1 MNYQPK
7 IVKCRL
13 KTGGK
18 SVEQIRAKYTGQGMV
33 YRDFENIQRANEQFD
48 GLILSLSLWNYD
60 GHSRYH
66 LSGWDP
72 VDDTRMMMAIY
83 YSEQIHPYPQYKN
96 DLEKFKADWKAG
108 TYDPGCSL
116 CFDKEDVEELEM
128 ISEEVVPP
136 EPAPPPQKRQKKTH
150 RKK

>member
-7 IVKCRL
+7 IIKCRL

-66 LSGWDP
+66 MSGWEP
-72 VDDTRMMMAIY
+72 ADDARIMMAIY
-83 YSEQIHPYPQYKN
+83 YSEQIHPYPRYKN
-96 DLEKFKADWKAG
+96 DLEKFNADWKAG

-116 CFDKEDVEELEM
+116 NFDKEDVEELEV
-128 ISEEVVPP
+128 ISQEVVSP
-136 EPAPPPQKRQKKTH
+136 EPAAPPQG
-150 RKK
+150 